1 VYKSSSFCSLIQ
13 LTDLGFLF
21 PDPGGGPCLRADVDC
36 CIDGCNTGEGAP
48 MDNEA
53 TDCDVFCFL
62 RDPEAEGLAIGL

>member
-1 VYKSSSFCSLIQ
+1 
-13 LTDLGFLF
+13 LF
-21 PDPGGGPCLRADVDC
+21 PDPGGGPCLRADADC